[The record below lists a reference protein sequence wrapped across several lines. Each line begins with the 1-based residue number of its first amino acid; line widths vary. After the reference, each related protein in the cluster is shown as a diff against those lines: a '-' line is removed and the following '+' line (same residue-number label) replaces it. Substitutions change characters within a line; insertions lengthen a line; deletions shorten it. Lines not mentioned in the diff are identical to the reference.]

1 MKKALIT
8 GINGQDGSYLARL
21 LIEKGY
27 EVHGLRRRSSIFN
40 SERIDDL
47 IKEELGNKL
56 FLHFGDM
63 TDSSSIYRIIGSIEP
78 DEIYNLA
85 AQSHVGVSFET
96 PEYTANADGLGV
108 LRVLEAIRQLD
119 LINKTRFYQ
128 ASTSEIF
135 GNQPSP
141 QNEETPFTPRSPYGV
156 AKLYGHWITVNYRES
171 YNMYACNGIL
181 FNHESPLR
189 GETFVTQKIVNGLV
203 SIVNGT
209 NNRPL
214 LLGNLSAERDWGYA
228 PEYVEMMW
236 KMLQQNK
243 AEDFVI
249 ATGRTLSVRSFAE
262 KVAMELGVKIDWKGE
277 GQKEVGYI
285 NGEVAVK
292 VSPDY
297 YRPAEVDKL
306 LGDASR
312 ARNVLGWE
320 SHTTVEQLISL
331 MVSKAQNNKTHG
343 R

>member
-8 GINGQDGSYLARL
+8 GINGQDGSYLALL

>member
-96 PEYTANADGLGV
+96 PEYTANADGRGV

-119 LINKTRFYQ
+119 LITKTRFYQ

>member
-1 MKKALIT
+1 
-8 GINGQDGSYLARL
+8 
-21 LIEKGY
+21 
-27 EVHGLRRRSSIFN
+27 
-40 SERIDDL
+40 
-47 IKEELGNKL
+47 
-56 FLHFGDM
+56 
-63 TDSSSIYRIIGSIEP
+63 
-78 DEIYNLA
+78 
-85 AQSHVGVSFET
+85 
-96 PEYTANADGLGV
+96 
-108 LRVLEAIRQLD
+108 
-119 LINKTRFYQ
+119 
-128 ASTSEIF
+128 
-135 GNQPSP
+135 
-141 QNEETPFTPRSPYGV
+141 
-156 AKLYGHWITVNYRES
+156 
-171 YNMYACNGIL
+171 MYACNGIL

>member
-320 SHTTVEQLISL
+320 SHTTVPMEDKY
-331 MVSKAQNNKTHG
+331 V

>member
-1 MKKALIT
+1 MKKVLIT

-21 LIEKGY
+21 LIRKGY

-141 QNEETPFTPRSPYGV
+141 QNEGTPFTPRSPYGV

-209 NNRPL
+209 NDRPL

-262 KVAMELGVKIDWKGE
+262 KVAVELGVKIDWKGE

-285 NGEVAVK
+285 SGKVAVK

-312 ARNVLGWE
+312 ARNILGWE

-331 MVSKAQNNKTHG
+331 MVSKAQNKKTHG

>member
-8 GINGQDGSYLARL
+8 GINGQDGSSLARL